1 MSNHPY
7 TRHLVVQDVPRGSP
21 ARYELSR
28 EGNSVDVIGAVQM
41 NTPPLQYPMLTSLT
55 EPVSGA
61 DIAQDVCYI
70 GQRQLTSNTTTPRAV

>member
-1 MSNHPY
+1 
-7 TRHLVVQDVPRGSP
+7 
-21 ARYELSR
+21 
-28 EGNSVDVIGAVQM
+28 
-41 NTPPLQYPMLTSLT
+41 MLTSLT